1 MRRLPL
7 AAAYPPQSTRR
18 PRNRD
23 LANTWAD
30 VFGPSRKKVSMPRLP
45 KNPAAPKTVRKPRA
59 GTTKVKPD
67 ADPVL
72 LSYTYEGKGRS
83 SLGWVP
89 FSTTVGHAT
98 EEAAAK
104 HQIHGVKLE
113 RVFVTHS
120 GRTVWKKGSTL

>member
-7 AAAYPPQSTRR
+7 AAAYPPESTRR

-23 LANTWAD
+23 LATTWAD

-45 KNPAAPKTVRKPRA
+45 KNPAAPKIVRKPRA
-59 GTTKVKPD
+59 GTSKVKESM
-67 ADPVL
+67 AEG
-72 LSYTYEGKGRS
+72 LSYTYVGQGRS
-83 SLGWVP
+83 VIGWVP
-89 FSTTVGHAT
+89 FSTTVHHAS

-113 RVFVTHS
+113 RISVTHS
-120 GRTVWKKGSTL
+120 NRTIWKKGSLL